1 MKNMKFIRKFCAF
14 VLPLIFVTAFA
25 LSYPVKTSLG
35 APAYRA
41 AAGESINLLSDG
53 GFENSVEI
61 PNSDP
66 YGLSTGYNF
75 SENWSG
81 DLKQF
86 TPNNTKNHCGDFSVS
101 VSGKDER
108 VITHSA
114 ITLEEGK
121 IYRVGAFALMPNA
134 KKGTV
139 IPAFTVALIKSGDSS
154 AVKSATI
161 EFDDLSLNEWHEFG
175 FYVEIEET
183 AEYVVSFTSKATKK
197 GDIGYIDDVYVT
209 DESIV
214 TSDKVNMV
222 KGASIRLDEEHGIRF
237 IARADYEYSQDYED
251 PVFGII
257 LLPTD
262 YLTDGVTFTVAGLEA
277 KGKTYVKAERDS
289 SYSPEYRFNNYDT
302 VLSDGYYEFTCALV
316 KILDKNVN
324 REFSARA
331 YVRYVDESTGISR
344 YVYSDYSQEKNSRSV
359 YNLADYWLTKPEL
372 FTEEQVKILENYVTV
387 GDAQA

>member
-1 MKNMKFIRKFCAF
+1 MKKMKFIRKLCAF
-14 VLPLIFVTAFA
+14 VLPVIFVTAFA

-53 GFENSVEI
+53 GFENSVYKPDKNDTYELSGEWTDASGKFS
-61 PNSDP
+61 PNLANKHC
-66 YGLSTGYNF
+66 GNF
-75 SENWSG
+75 SA
-81 DLKQF
+81 
-86 TPNNTKNHCGDFSVS
+86 TVS
-101 VSGKDER
+101 CKDER

-139 IPAFTVALIKSGDSS
+139 IPAFTVALIKSGESS

-183 AEYVVSFTSKATKK
+183 ADYSVSFTTKATGKNAV
-197 GDIGYIDDVYVT
+197 YVDDVYVI

-237 IARADYEYSQDYED
+237 IGRADYEYSQNYED

-316 KILDKNVN
+316 KILDKNVK

-359 YNLADYWLTKPEL
+359 YYLASYWLTKPEL

>member
-14 VLPLIFVTAFA
+14 VLPLIFVTAFT

-53 GFENSVEI
+53 GFENSVYKPDKNDTYELSGDWTDASGMFS
-61 PNSDP
+61 PNLANKHC
-66 YGLSTGYNF
+66 GNF
-75 SENWSG
+75 SA
-81 DLKQF
+81 
-86 TPNNTKNHCGDFSVS
+86 TVS
-101 VSGKDER
+101 CRYER
-108 VITHSA
+108 VISHSA
-114 ITLEEGK
+114 ITLEQGK

-134 KKGTV
+134 KDGTV
-139 IPAFTVALIKSGDSS
+139 IPEFTVALIKSGESS

-175 FYVEIEET
+175 FYVEIEAT
-183 AEYVVSFTSKATKK
+183 ADYAVSFTTKATGKS
-197 GDIGYIDDVYVT
+197 DAVYVDDVYVT

-262 YLTDGVTFTVAGLEA
+262 YLTDGVTFTLAGLEA

-289 SYSPEYRFNNYDT
+289 SYSSEYRFNNYGT

-316 KILDKNVN
+316 NIKPKNVK

-331 YVRYVDESTGISR
+331 YIRYVDESTGVSR
-344 YVYSDYSQEKNSRSV
+344 YVYSDYAEEKNSRSV
-359 YNLADYWLTKPEL
+359 YNLAAYWLTRPEL
-372 FTEEQVKILENYVTV
+372 FTEAQIKILETYVST
-387 GDAQA
+387 GDATN

>member
-1 MKNMKFIRKFCAF
+1 MKKMKFIRKLCAF
-14 VLPLIFVTAFA
+14 VLPVIFVTAFA

-53 GFENSVEI
+53 GFENSVYKPDKNDTYELSGEWTDASGKFS
-61 PNSDP
+61 PNLANKHC
-66 YGLSTGYNF
+66 GNF
-75 SENWSG
+75 SA
-81 DLKQF
+81 
-86 TPNNTKNHCGDFSVS
+86 TVS
-101 VSGKDER
+101 CKDER

-139 IPAFTVALIKSGDSS
+139 IPAFTVALIKSGESS

-183 AEYVVSFTSKATKK
+183 ADYSVSFTTKAMGKNAV
-197 GDIGYIDDVYVT
+197 YVDDVYVT

-237 IARADYEYSQDYED
+237 IGRADDEYSQNYED

-316 KILDKNVN
+316 KILDKNVK

-359 YNLADYWLTKPEL
+359 YYLASYWLTKPEL

>member
-1 MKNMKFIRKFCAF
+1 
-14 VLPLIFVTAFA
+14 
-25 LSYPVKTSLG
+25 
-35 APAYRA
+35 
-41 AAGESINLLSDG
+41 
-53 GFENSVEI
+53 
-61 PNSDP
+61 
-66 YGLSTGYNF
+66 
-75 SENWSG
+75 
-81 DLKQF
+81 
-86 TPNNTKNHCGDFSVS
+86 
-101 VSGKDER
+101 
-108 VITHSA
+108 
-114 ITLEEGK
+114 
-121 IYRVGAFALMPNA
+121 MPNA

-139 IPAFTVALIKSGDSS
+139 IPAFTVALIKSGESS

-183 AEYVVSFTSKATKK
+183 ADYSVSFTTKATGKS
-197 GDIGYIDDVYVT
+197 DAVYVDDVYVT

-237 IARADYEYSQDYED
+237 IARADYEYSQNYED

-316 KILDKNVN
+316 KILDKNVK

-359 YNLADYWLTKPEL
+359 YYLASYWLTKPEL